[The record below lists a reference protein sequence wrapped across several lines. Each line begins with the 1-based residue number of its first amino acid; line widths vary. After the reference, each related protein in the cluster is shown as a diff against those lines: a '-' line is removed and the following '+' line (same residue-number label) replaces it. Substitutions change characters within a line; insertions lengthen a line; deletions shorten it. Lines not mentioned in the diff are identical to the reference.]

1 MIGYSVYMTTNHL
14 KPEDGPKAYAA
25 AQIREKLGTDK
36 FVAHVARH
44 NSVFSKGTI
53 KGVLADV
60 ACCVREQL
68 LNGNKVELEGL
79 GTFGFTISSE
89 PAENLE
95 KFSAANIKKVNVIF
109 TPDSELENLIDDAVF
124 NPMPSRVAQAAVLKA
139 EKKGD
144 VSVDLE
150 AIKKK

>member
-1 MIGYSVYMTTNHL
+1 MTTNHL
-14 KPEDGPKAYAA
+14 SKDEGAKAYAA
-25 AQIREKLGTDK
+25 AQVRDKLTTDK

-68 LNGNKVELEGL
+68 LNGNKVQLEGL

-139 EKKGD
+139 EKKGEG
-144 VSVDLE
+144 SVD
-150 AIKKK
+150 ITKK

>member
-1 MIGYSVYMTTNHL
+1 MTTNHL
-14 KPEDGPKAYAA
+14 SKDEGAKAYAA

>member
-1 MIGYSVYMTTNHL
+1 MIEYSVYMTTNHL
-14 KPEDGPKAYAA
+14 SKDEGAKAYAA
-25 AQIREKLGTDK
+25 AQVRDKLTTDK

-68 LNGNKVELEGL
+68 LNGNKVQLEGL

-139 EKKGD
+139 EKKGEG
-144 VSVDLE
+144 SVD
-150 AIKKK
+150 ITKK

>member
-1 MIGYSVYMTTNHL
+1 MIEYSVYMTTNHL
-14 KPEDGPKAYAA
+14 SKDEGAKAYAA

-68 LNGNKVELEGL
+68 LNGNKVQLEGL
-79 GTFGFTISSE
+79 G
-89 PAENLE
+89 
-95 KFSAANIKKVNVIF
+95 NVIF
-109 TPDSELENLIDDAVF
+109 TPDSKLENLINDAVF

-139 EKKGD
+139 EKKVD

-150 AIKKK
+150 AIKKKGNGKSP